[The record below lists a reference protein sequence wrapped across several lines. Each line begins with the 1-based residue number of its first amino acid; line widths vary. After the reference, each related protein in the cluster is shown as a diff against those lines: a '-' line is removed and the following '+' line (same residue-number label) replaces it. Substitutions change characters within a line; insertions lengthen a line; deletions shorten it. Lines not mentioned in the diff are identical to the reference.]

1 MEIKP
6 GKKKNQM
13 EDWSKTWQIKKKS
26 TGKWEQVLELNGIW
40 PLTM

>member
-13 EDWSKTWQIKKKS
+13 EDGSKTWQNKKKS
-26 TGKWEQVLELNGIW
+26 TGKWEQVLESNGIW